1 MEVLYIAGSAFLG
14 GVVSSLI
21 GWIGTTEPFVPR
33 KFLSSVIR
41 GLIAGVVF
49 AIGYQ
54 FQQAGVTI
62 MDILV
67 AFIAGAG
74 ADSLG
79 NRIGKSI

>member
-1 MEVLYIAGSAFLG
+1 MEVLYIAGAAFLG
-14 GVVSSLI
+14 GVVSSLL

-54 FQQAGVTI
+54 FLNAGITI

-67 AFIAGAG
+67 AFVAGAG